1 MFVGKISS
9 SSHPYSLF
17 ALLWTERIEVR
28 VVAIRPSSL
37 PAGRAREKFFTLA
50 LVIEG
55 EGRVRVRLS

>member
-9 SSHPYSLF
+9 SSHPYSLL

-37 PAGRAREKFFTLA
+37 PAGRAREKFFTL
-50 LVIEG
+50 VIEG